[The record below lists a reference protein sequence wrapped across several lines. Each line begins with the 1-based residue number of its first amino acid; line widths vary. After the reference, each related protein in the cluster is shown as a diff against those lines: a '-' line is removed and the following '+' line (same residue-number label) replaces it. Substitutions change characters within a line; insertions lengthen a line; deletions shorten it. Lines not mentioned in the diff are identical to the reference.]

1 MSKQINTVNQD
12 NNHQSVPSTIQKEKE
27 IDKPDDIAAPI
38 QRDPQTET
46 QQDKPK
52 PEDYNL
58 PSNQE
63 EWKGLVNK
71 IMALGLTSKEANS
84 NLEKRRKMYN
94 TALKEYSNSGMTA
107 GKKGR
112 PKSRK
117 NSLNDL

>member
-1 MSKQINTVNQD
+1 M
-12 NNHQSVPSTIQKEKE
+12 
-27 IDKPDDIAAPI
+27 
-38 QRDPQTET
+38 
-46 QQDKPK
+46 
-52 PEDYNL
+52 

-94 TALKEYSNSGMTA
+94 MAMKEYSNSGMTT

-112 PKSRK
+112 PKFRK